1 MQKPTGNTA
10 WSSFLVALIGG
21 VSISLWENQ
30 LELPV
35 CVKTPKTRCLVFQ
48 RRGDEGYHH
57 ELSTPLTSTWSTNR
71 SCTDK
76 ARSQL
81 RFRFDG
87 VFWSSLK
94 LHLTRNV
101 FFVSQTSG
109 TFDYFGLISSENLN
123 TLDLLLV
130 WLNSATRD
138 SEPPSKQK
146 GLV

>member
-1 MQKPTGNTA
+1 MKH
-10 WSSFLVALIGG
+10 
-21 VSISLWENQ
+21 
-30 LELPV
+30 
-35 CVKTPKTRCLVFQ
+35 K
-48 RRGDEGYHH
+48 H
-57 ELSTPLTSTWSTNR
+57 R

-81 RFRFDG
+81 GFRFDR

-146 GLV
+146 RIGLAVWIKLVYLFQYLSAFRATQNTLKTEVVGTAWRTHKDSMTDTNENMIIMQTFQETEHNFN